1 MPTSTADFRSTS
13 VQSILSTVLF
23 EHIHK
28 KRKGF
33 QFLVTMIWRY
43 SITINILAP
52 WKQYLLSPIPHESFY
67 RKHDTN
73 LTMMALN
80 WKCFEKW
87 DSWQFPYSQLVLQL
101 LKLLILIFCE
111 VRCINVIALQIWYR
125 RFFHKQSSSW
135 YSNVKNGLK
144 VKQLAKQPPT
154 LKTLMQKALVR
165 LLVKNFTE

>member
-1 MPTSTADFRSTS
+1 MESSQKLPN
-13 VQSILSTVLF
+13 
-23 EHIHK
+23 HK
-28 KRKGF
+28 KSKCQHQQLTLDQHLYN
-33 QFLVTMIWRY
+33 QFYPQHYLNIVIRNKKNFRFLMTMIWRY

-135 YSNVKNGLK
+135 
-144 VKQLAKQPPT
+144 
-154 LKTLMQKALVR
+154 
-165 LLVKNFTE
+165 

>member
-13 VQSILSTVLF
+13 VQSILSTALF
-23 EHIHK
+23 EHSHK
-28 KRKGF
+28 KRKNF
-33 QFLVTMIWRY
+33 RFLMTMIWRY
-43 SITINILAP
+43 SITINILAL
-52 WKQYLLSPIPHESFY
+52 WKQYLLSPIPYESFY

-87 DSWQFPYSQLVLQL
+87 DSWQFRYSQLVLQL

-135 YSNVKNGLK
+135 
-144 VKQLAKQPPT
+144 
-154 LKTLMQKALVR
+154 
-165 LLVKNFTE
+165 